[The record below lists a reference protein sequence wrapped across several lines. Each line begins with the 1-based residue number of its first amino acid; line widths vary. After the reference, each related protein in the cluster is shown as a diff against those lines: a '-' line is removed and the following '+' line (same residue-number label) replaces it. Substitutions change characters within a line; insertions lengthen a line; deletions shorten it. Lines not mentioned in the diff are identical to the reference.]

1 MLTFRVLEHGVDRL
15 GQSRRIPKGDQDSP
29 AVSQGFLGMQ
39 VGSRDNR
46 LPGPERVREGATRDL
61 LRVEVWRDIDIAG
74 KEQLD
79 DVPLGHVFIDERNIV
94 LETEALD
101 RLDELVAVD
110 LAIAATQLG
119 VGLTRDQV
127 EGRRMAGND
136 RRHCLDHELDTLPG
150 VHEAER

>member
-1 MLTFRVLEHGVDRL
+1 MLEHGVDRL
-15 GQSRRIPKGDQDSP
+15 GQGRRIPRRDQDSP

-39 VGSRDNR
+39 VGGRDNR

-101 RLDELVAVD
+101 RIDELVVVD
-110 LAIAATQLG
+110 LDIAEKQLG
-119 VGLTRDQV
+119 VGLICDWV
-127 EGRRMAGND
+127 WGRLYGG
-136 RRHCLDHELDTLPG
+136 H
-150 VHEAER
+150 VS